1 MHYFDKHGLFLR
13 VYESKDKFRPLTVRN
28 SNKNKALRQVSIVLP
43 KNLMDFVSLAMN
55 KKKKLEKKI
64 RPVDII

>member
-28 SNKNKALRQVSIVLP
+28 SNKNKIFTQVSSCLTKKFNEFCIVS
-43 KNLMDFVSLAMN
+43 N
-55 KKKKLEKKI
+55 E
-64 RPVDII
+64 